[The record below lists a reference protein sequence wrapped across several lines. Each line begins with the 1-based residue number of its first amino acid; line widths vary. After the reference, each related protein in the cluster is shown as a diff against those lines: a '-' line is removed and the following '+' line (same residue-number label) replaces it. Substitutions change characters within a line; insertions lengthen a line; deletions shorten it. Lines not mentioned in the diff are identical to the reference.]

1 MGNGPLN
8 LPEKEVCE
16 PLQKEVTEFWSGCA
30 RGYGLFTRIIL
41 KNSSQ
46 VASEL
51 ERCIPGGR
59 RLKVLDAG
67 TGAGFVAIL
76 LAKAG
81 HEAVGLDVSESMLEE
96 ARWNAAQSGLDIEF
110 VRGDAASTGFQDG
123 CFDAVVAR
131 NLVFT
136 LPNPG
141 MAYREWIRILRPGG
155 RVVVMDGSY
164 YFQTKKEEY
173 AKRDRYMRLKYG
185 AEEIAFRAEMGN
197 VDYARLGEIAMKL
210 YPNRVRR
217 PSWDL
222 WMMTYSGMNDVSFR
236 CTDPEDYNT
245 YTEDGPA
252 RIPVRYTM
260 CARKPFSGNILDEGS
275 SLTPAVESEAAPQ
288 SLEAI
293 ANPFRYR
300 ILRLLMRGPMN
311 NSALCEATGLRENL
325 LTYHTSILRGSGVIV
340 SAKNGRSTFYSIA
353 DREALEAIINA
364 AELIC
369 PEERRPGRKNAG
381 AAPQAD
387 SQDPGIAED
396 SVRCL
401 FRKGDGRRS
410 TY

>member
-1 MGNGPLN
+1 MMKTTVLEYMGSGPLN
-8 LPEKEVCE
+8 LPEKEVYE
-16 PLQKEVTEFWSGCA
+16 PLQTEVTEFWNSCA

-46 VASEL
+46 VVAEL
-51 ERCIPGGR
+51 ERCIPGDR

-67 TGAGFVAIL
+67 TGAGFIAIL
-76 LAKAG
+76 LAKMG
-81 HEAVGLDVSESMLEE
+81 HEIVGLDVSESMLEE
-96 ARWNAAQSGLDIEF
+96 ARWNAAQSGFDIEF
-110 VRGDAASTGFQDG
+110 VCKNATSTGFQDG
-123 CFDAVVAR
+123 SFDVVVAR

-155 RVVVMDGSY
+155 RIIVMDGSY
-164 YFQTKKEEY
+164 YFQIKLEEY

-185 AEEIAFRAEMGN
+185 AEEIAFRTEMGN
-197 VDYARLGEIAMKL
+197 VDYVRLGEIAAKL

-222 WMMTYSGMNDVSFR
+222 WMMTYSGINDVSFR

-260 CARKPFSGNILDEGS
+260 CARKPFSGTLLDEGRNVIPAAAS
-275 SLTPAVESEAAPQ
+275 DGTPQA
-288 SLEAI
+288 LDAI
-293 ANPFRYR
+293 ANPFRYK
-300 ILRLLMRGPMN
+300 ILKILMRGPLN
-311 NSALCEATGLRENL
+311 NSALCEATGLKENL
-325 LTYHTSILRGSGVIV
+325 LTYHTNILRSSGVV
-340 SAKNGRSTFYSIA
+340 SSAKKGRSTFYSIA

-369 PEERRPGRKNAG
+369 PEEKRSERDA
-381 AAPQAD
+381 
-387 SQDPGIAED
+387 S
-396 SVRCL
+396 
-401 FRKGDGRRS
+401 RRS
-410 TY
+410 TPHTNTQEPDLAEDGV